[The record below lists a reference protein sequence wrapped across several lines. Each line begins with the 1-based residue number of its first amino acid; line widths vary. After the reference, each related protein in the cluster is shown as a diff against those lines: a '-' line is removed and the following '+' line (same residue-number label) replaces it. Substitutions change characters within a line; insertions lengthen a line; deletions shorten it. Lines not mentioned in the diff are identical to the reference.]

1 MSERILVVDDQP
13 LARRVLATELEDAGF
28 DVIVACDGRE
38 AWERFCADVPDVV
51 ITDLVMPRSDGMDL
65 LSRIRAQSEVPVILF
80 SAHGSIETAVAALKG
95 GADDFVSSSDFD
107 VDRLVQM
114 VRDALSPDRS
124 AAAARGFDQRL
135 VGDSASMATARRRL
149 EGLALLRAPVL
160 LVGEPGT
167 GCSTAALA
175 LHELGSSA
183 GGAFRRIEAADFDAA
198 APVASLAAVHIDRVD
213 QLPIGG
219 QAFWCQQLQAA
230 AARGF
235 EAFPRVI
242 ASTSEPL
249 TLKVQQGDFDSALS
263 ELLSRFEVR
272 MPPLLERLEDIP
284 QLAETLLGRA
294 AERLGRRRARISSAS
309 LSFLA
314 ELPWPGNVA
323 ELAKVLERSLAYSR
337 GREISRRAVE
347 DVVADLSESLASLRA
362 SRERRQR
369 EALVEALHRTGG
381 NITQAADQL
390 GKSRS
395 AVYRLIGKYGVR
407 LGRGG

>member
-28 DVIVACDGRE
+28 DVVVAGDGRE
-38 AWERFCADVPDVV
+38 AWERFCTDAPDVV
-51 ITDLVMPRSDGMDL
+51 ITDMVMPRSDGMDL

-114 VRDALSPDRS
+114 VRDALSPDPS

-149 EGLALLRAPVL
+149 EGLAPLRAPVL

-167 GCSTAALA
+167 GCSAAALA
-175 LHELGSSA
+175 LHELGFSA
-183 GGAFRRIEAADFDAA
+183 GGAFRRIEAADFEAA
-198 APVASLAAVHIDRVD
+198 APVSSLAAVHVDRVD
-213 QLPIGG
+213 QLPAGG
-219 QAFWCQQLQAA
+219 QAFWLEHLQAA

-242 ASTSEPL
+242 ASTSERL
-249 TLKVQQGDFDSALS
+249 SLMVQCGDFDSALC
-263 ELLSRFEVR
+263 ELLTRFEVR
-272 MPPLLERLEDIP
+272 MPPLRERLEDVP
-284 QLAETLLGRA
+284 QLAEALLERA
-294 AERLGRRRARISSAS
+294 AGRLGRRRTRISSAS
-309 LSFLA
+309 LAYLA
-314 ELPWPGNVA
+314 ELSWPGNVA
-323 ELAKVLERSLAYSR
+323 ELEKVLERSLAYSR
-337 GREISRRAVE
+337 GREISRRAIE

-369 EALVEALHRTGG
+369 EALVDALHRTGG

-395 AVYRLIGKYGVR
+395 AVYRLISKHGVR
-407 LGRGG
+407 LTRGG